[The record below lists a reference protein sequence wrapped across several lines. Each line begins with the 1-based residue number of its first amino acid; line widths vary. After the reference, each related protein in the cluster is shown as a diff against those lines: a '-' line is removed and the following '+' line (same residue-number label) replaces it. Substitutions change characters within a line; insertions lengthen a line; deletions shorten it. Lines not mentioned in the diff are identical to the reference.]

1 MKKTVLFSIIAL
13 VLSLTVTGVTPSVYA
28 PTGIDSDDPD
38 PNDSSTTSILHR
50 LHVINHILEKVTA
63 RLNAI
68 NNGFTDPHTIKLL
81 SHIDNHLG
89 KIDTKLQKLAVIDP
103 GPPND
108 PAIIAE
114 LNGIIAHANSIAGTA
129 TQMLQSQN
137 DPTVI
142 VKLQGIISTANSI
155 ALTAQNMLV

>member
-63 RLNAI
+63 RLNTI

-89 KIDTKLQKLAVIDP
+89 KIDIKLQKLAMNNQ
-103 GPPND
+103 GPPQD
-108 PAIIAE
+108 PAIIDE
-114 LNGIIAHANSIAGTA
+114 LQNIIGKAHSIASIA
-129 TQMLQSQN
+129 
-137 DPTVI
+137 
-142 VKLQGIISTANSI
+142 QGILS
-155 ALTAQNMLV
+155 